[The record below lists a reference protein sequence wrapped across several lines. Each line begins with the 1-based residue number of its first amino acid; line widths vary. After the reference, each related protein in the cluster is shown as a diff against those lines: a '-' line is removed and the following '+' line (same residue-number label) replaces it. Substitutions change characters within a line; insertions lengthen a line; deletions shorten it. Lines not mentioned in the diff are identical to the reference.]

1 MKLLD
6 AVNLILPKL
15 GEHGVTRI
23 DIKHPTLAI
32 IIPEVDN
39 TLIQIL
45 NKGWW
50 FNEFPYTVPLND
62 AGELVLGTDAIAFLP
77 DRSEVFAVFRDGKL
91 YNPATLSYTWT
102 KPVRGVVKQFVP
114 FDSLPLSAQQYVW
127 HTALVTTYVTDI
139 GLEKEVQMWQGL
151 AQAAYSDMLAE
162 HIQQRKYSTRQSGRY
177 LRLRRA
183 MRS

>member
-32 IIPEVDN
+32 IIPEVEN
-39 TLIQIL
+39 TLQQTL

-50 FNEFPYTVPLND
+50 FNEFPYTVYPDSEGYLT
-62 AGELVLGTDAIAFLP
+62 LGIDTLSFLP
-77 DRSEVFAVFRDGKL
+77 NKSEPYAVMRDGRL
-91 YNPATLSYTWT
+91 YDPDTLGYIWT
-102 KPVRGVVKQFVP
+102 RPIKGVVKQYVE
-114 FDSLPLSAQQYVW
+114 FDSLPLSAQQYIW

-139 GLEKEVQMWQGL
+139 GLEKEVQMWQAL
-151 AQAAYSDMLAE
+151 AAAAYGDMLAE
-162 HIQQRKYSTRQSGRY
+162 HIRQRKYSTRQSGRY